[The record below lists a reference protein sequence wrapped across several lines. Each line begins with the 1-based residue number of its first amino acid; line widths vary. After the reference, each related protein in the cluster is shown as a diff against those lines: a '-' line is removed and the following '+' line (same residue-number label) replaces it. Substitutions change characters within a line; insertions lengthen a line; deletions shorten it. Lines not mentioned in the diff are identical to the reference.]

1 MEETHYTLHKITTL
15 CEFCIKQDDPN
26 VSKLR
31 NNALSSE
38 SQRPHG
44 PVWGREKILKNGLS
58 RLSEIFQ
65 VCSEIHGPNTIA
77 DALQWAFSSVLSF
90 FICVI
95 WLIAYFCKPD
105 LTSIVWLRQRC
116 VSRCYLCSGHRM
128 LGFRGSAPADILS
141 PHQ

>member
-1 MEETHYTLHKITTL
+1 MLVTMVRNMATFYLSLLNWRKRAILCTKITTL

-38 SQRPHG
+38 NQLPHG
-44 PVWGREKILKNGLS
+44 PVCEIYTEGREKILKNGLS

-77 DALQWAFSSVLSF
+77 DAL
-90 FICVI
+90 
-95 WLIAYFCKPD
+95 
-105 LTSIVWLRQRC
+105 
-116 VSRCYLCSGHRM
+116 
-128 LGFRGSAPADILS
+128 
-141 PHQ
+141 